1 MMTTCKEKEKIAA
14 SQLSRRN
21 FLSRALLGL
30 GVIGLAEFSGIVVS
44 FLWPRKPRTPGE
56 GSESLIEAGA
66 VEDFSPGSV
75 TPFRVGHFFL
85 SRLEDGSFLALS
97 AKCTHLG
104 CAITWNPDENKFIC
118 PCHSSAF
125 DIAGNVTSAPAPR
138 ALDRH
143 PVSIE
148 NGIVKIDTS
157 RRIRHKNLSRMKE
170 AI

>member
-1 MMTTCKEKEKIAA
+1 MMKTCKEKEKNTVPR
-14 SQLSRRN
+14 LSRRC

-30 GVIGLAEFSGIVVS
+30 GVIGVAEFSGIVVS

-56 GSESLIEAGA
+56 DSESLIEAGA
-66 VEDFSPGSV
+66 VEGFSPGSV

-97 AKCTHLG
+97 AKCSHLG

-138 ALDRH
+138 ALDLH
-143 PVSIE
+143 PVIIE
-148 NGIVKIDTS
+148 KGIIKVDTS
-157 RRIRHKNLSRMKE
+157 RRIRNKSMSRMRR

>member
-1 MMTTCKEKEKIAA
+1 MMKTLKKGKITE

-30 GVIGLAEFSGIVVS
+30 GVIGIAEFSGIVVS
-44 FLWPRKPRTPGE
+44 FLWPRKPHTTGE
-56 GSESLIEAGA
+56 DTESLIEAGA

-75 TPFRVGHFFL
+75 TPFRRGHFYL

-104 CAITWNPDENKFIC
+104 CAIAWIPDENRFTC
-118 PCHSSAF
+118 PCHSSVF
-125 DIAGNVTSAPAPR
+125 DMAGNVTSAPAPR
-138 ALDRH
+138 ALDLH

-157 RRIRHKNLSRMKE
+157 RRIRK
-170 AI
+170 